1 MSQYVTNWFTKNI
14 AHYSGTDHFF
24 LPMILNHDITLMSK
38 PESGIYYLMFDFLLW
53 NVLDLLYDVLI
64 DIICVMSDVWGFISL
79 V

>member
-38 PESGIYYLMFDFLLW
+38 PESGIYYLMFDFLL
-53 NVLDLLYDVLI
+53 
-64 DIICVMSDVWGFISL
+64 
-79 V
+79 